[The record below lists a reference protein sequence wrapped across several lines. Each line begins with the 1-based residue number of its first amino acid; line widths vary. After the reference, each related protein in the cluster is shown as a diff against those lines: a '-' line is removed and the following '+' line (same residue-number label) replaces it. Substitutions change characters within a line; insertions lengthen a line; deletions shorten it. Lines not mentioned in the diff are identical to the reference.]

1 MFPLEMT
8 PDAHAPRKQPAKR
21 RPAGGRPP
29 KFGVPSRAITLTL
42 PEETLTDLLKID
54 RDRSQA
60 IVKLTKSALGKDE
73 SPSPRPMVEVVEM
86 VADIGL
92 LVVGPSALLRRIPFL
107 HLVEVSA
114 GRYLMALAPGND
126 VKSLEIALTDM
137 VDDLP
142 ERDERERALLTE
154 LLGNLRKL
162 RKKDRVSM
170 AELLF
175 VSLKQ
180 VGVIVSSGMLHV
192 ASL

>member
-1 MFPLEMT
+1 M
-8 PDAHAPRKQPAKR
+8 
-21 RPAGGRPP
+21 
-29 KFGVPSRAITLTL
+29 PSRAITLTL
-42 PEETLTDLLKID
+42 PEETLNDLLKID

-73 SPSPRPMVEVVEM
+73 SPRSMVEVVEM

-126 VKSLEIALTDM
+126 VKSLEIAITDI

-142 ERDERERALLTE
+142 EREERERALLLE
-154 LLGNLRKL
+154 LLGHLRKL

-180 VGVIVSSGMLHV
+180 VGVI
-192 ASL
+192 ASTGILQIASF

>member
-42 PEETLTDLLKID
+42 PEETLEDLLTID

-60 IVKLTKSALGKDE
+60 IVKLTKSALGRDE
-73 SPSPRPMVEVVEM
+73 SPRPMVEVVEM
-86 VADIGL
+86 VDDIGL

-126 VKSLEIALTDM
+126 MKSLEIAITDM

-142 ERDERERALLTE
+142 ERDERERALLLE
-154 LLGNLRKL
+154 LLGHLRKL

-180 VGVIVSSGMLHV
+180 VSAVVSTGILHV
-192 ASL
+192 ASF